1 MDTCRCG
8 GLAQHVVLSMEE
20 PQQKLMKIRNGF
32 GEYKVTLS

>member
-8 GLAQHVVLSMEE
+8 GLAQHGVLSMEE

>member
-8 GLAQHVVLSMEE
+8 GLAQQEVLSMEE

-32 GEYKVTLS
+32 GEFKVTLS